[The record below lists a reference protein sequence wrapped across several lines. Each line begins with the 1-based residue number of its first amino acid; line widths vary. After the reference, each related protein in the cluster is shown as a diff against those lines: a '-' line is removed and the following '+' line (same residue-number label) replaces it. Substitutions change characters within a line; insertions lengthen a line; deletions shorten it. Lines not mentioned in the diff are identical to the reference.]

1 MQGNN
6 AESHRADVAIT
17 IASLSTHKHQQLNN
31 REAGPSNM
39 ICTELQS
46 RTPPRVL
53 LYVPDVLN
61 NREVPQVREPSKC
74 LNGRSCGERLAK
86 EVF

>member
-46 RTPPRVL
+46 RTPPRVP
-53 LYVPDVLN
+53 LYVPDMLN
-61 NREVPQVREPSKC
+61 NREGPQAKEPSKC
-74 LNGRSCGERLAK
+74 LNGQNYRESLAK
-86 EVF
+86 EAL